1 MKKSL
6 KTRCVFLLILCG
18 GFLFTG
24 DVFGFEYPEANVIRN
39 NSTVTVSSAI
49 DIKKQKLPVPSKLSA
64 QKFFPNL
71 ENLITQF
78 QRFSELML
86 MSQKIAPRIY
96 LNTTEAMVADFEAA
110 ITQLEI
116 ADANL
121 QIAMY
126 EAFVNNNP
134 LGMSPNIKNAANNLD
149 VAEFTLKLLLEIV
162 DAEL

>member
-1 MKKSL
+1 MKNLL
-6 KTRCVFLLILCG
+6 KTRCAFFLIVCG
-18 GFLFTG
+18 GFLFNG
-24 DVFGFEYPEANVIRN
+24 DVFGFEYPDANVIRR
-39 NSTVTVSSAI
+39 NSTVTVSSSK
-49 DIKKQKLPVPSKLSA
+49 DIKKQKLTVPSNLSA

-71 ENLITQF
+71 ENLITQL
-78 QRFSELML
+78 QRHSALML
-86 MSQKIAPRIY
+86 ISQKIVPWIY
-96 LNTTEAMVADFEAA
+96 LNTPEAMVADFEAA

-134 LGMSPNIKNAANNLD
+134 LGMSPNIKNAADNLD